1 MRIYHSYLNN
11 PNRYQMQAAGAP
23 PPDLVGDM
31 ASAQE
36 AFGAPEES
44 CPQQ

>member
-1 MRIYHSYLNN
+1 LKKADK
-11 PNRYQMQAAGAP
+11 YQMQAAGAP

-36 AFGAPEES
+36 AFGAPDEG